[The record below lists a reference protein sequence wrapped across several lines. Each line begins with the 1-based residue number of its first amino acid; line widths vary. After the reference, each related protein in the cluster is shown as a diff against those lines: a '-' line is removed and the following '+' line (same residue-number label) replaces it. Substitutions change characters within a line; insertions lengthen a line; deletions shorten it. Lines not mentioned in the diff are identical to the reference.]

1 MDRYLIYISSRRPA
15 RGHYETLSPSSVFRV
30 QRPESGTGM
39 TTVIG
44 ILCGG
49 DSSSY
54 LDMDPGAPELD
65 QFDRNWLLEGH
76 LQQRKTNTN

>member
-1 MDRYLIYISSRRPA
+1 MNTAP
-15 RGHYETLSPSSVFRV
+15 
-30 QRPESGTGM
+30 
-39 TTVIG
+39 G

-54 LDMDPGAPELD
+54 IDMDPGAPELD